1 MSSSP
6 SDESN
11 EGNSMLS
18 PDASPI
24 MASSGPP
31 SDSNIMTPHEPE
43 ATNPRSAD
51 AAVSDLDHVESDL
64 PGTSLASTSQ
74 FILDPSNIKQ
84 LEAFMVFL
92 ELPAD
97 SDASFG
103 NGPSRLNTDL
113 TCSTTRDIAKCSL
126 VIGH

>member
-11 EGNSMLS
+11 EANSRLS
-18 PDASPI
+18 PDASLI

-31 SDSNIMTPHEPE
+31 SDSDIMTPHEPE

-84 LEAFMVFL
+84 LKPLWYF
-92 ELPAD
+92 
-97 SDASFG
+97 
-103 NGPSRLNTDL
+103 
-113 TCSTTRDIAKCSL
+113 
-126 VIGH
+126 